1 MTETQRDA
9 ALPPEMPDKGQRTGR
24 HRWGCGCLLLL
35 ALGLY
40 FAVSYPS
47 YKAYKEREPK
57 QREFSLRGLFDGGPG
72 ETPESAV
79 IDAGVKHKDAIPL
92 LVQPVYGCATLDA
105 YTLVTR
111 TLYDSGDYKLV
122 PGASSTD
129 AHAQNAQCRAM
140 PEGAEVDV
148 EELRLALFAAK
159 VRIRGEDKAWWTPC
173 SGLRAK
179 EENAVQ
185 PKDKDTQF

>member
-24 HRWGCGCLLLL
+24 HRWGCGCLILLVL
-35 ALGLY
+35 AYWTLIVL
-40 FAVSYPS
+40 PDIL
-47 YKAYKEREPK
+47 AYKEREPK
-57 QREFSLRGLFDGGPG
+57 QREFSLRGLCDGGSG

-92 LVQPVYGCATLDA
+92 LVRPVYGCATLDA

-111 TLYDSGDYKLV
+111 PLYDDGDYKLV

-129 AHAQNAQCRAM
+129 AHAQNARCRAL
-140 PEGAEVDV
+140 PEGAEVDI
-148 EELRLALFAAK
+148 EEVRLALFAAK
-159 VRIRGEDKAWWTPC
+159 ARIRGEDKAWWTPC

-179 EENAVQ
+179 EEKAVQ
-185 PKDKDTQF
+185 PKGRDAQF